1 MNNKAI
7 LGLMLAGA
15 LGFTV
20 AGISSADAQST
31 LGGAKPQQNKIGGVA
46 KPPPVVGGATTHASM
61 PPPAPPKPGPV
72 TAMAKSTSPTPGT
85 TGASTPAPQTAS
97 TPKPNPPPTTAT
109 KNSSIVTASSTPK
122 CASGSCKPKIPRP

>member
-46 KPPPVVGGATTHASM
+46 KPPPVIGGATTHANVT
-61 PPPAPPKPGPV
+61 PPKPGPV
-72 TAMAKSTSPTPGT
+72 AAMAKSTSPTPGT
-85 TGASTPAPQTAS
+85 TGASTPSGQTAG
-97 TPKPNPPPTTAT
+97 TPKPNPPVTTAS
-109 KNSSIVTASSTPK
+109 KSSGVVTASSTPK
-122 CASGSCKPKIPRP
+122 CASGSCKPKTPRP